1 MEDTRYNQQIADE
14 VRSINEKYINRQNDD
29 GASID
34 EKQLSGGAKRKLFNQ
49 GVDRLA
55 AKYGAGF
62 WSDFADGFT
71 SVMKFVPSLLGV
83 GKRGGISTG
92 GGFIDDLFPVI
103 SMLGGISTGGA
114 HMDKLYG
121 GAWYDDVLS
130 IAKSVIPLFGLSK
143 KKRGGIQTGGIQT
156 GGIQTGGA
164 WYDDALSIG
173 KSLLPLLALG
183 KKKRGG
189 IQTGGISTGGIS
201 TGGISTGGYGLRAR
215 AIGGNNDALYEE
227 LAEGGRRKMAL
238 KKKVRKGKGIDSDD
252 DNVGGKK
259 PNKWITHVK
268 KYARDHNIGYNQAI
282 KEARQSYK
290 K

>member
-55 AKYGAGF
+55 AKYGA
-62 WSDFADGFT
+62 
-71 SVMKFVPSLLGV
+71 
-83 GKRGGISTG
+83 
-92 GGFIDDLFPVI
+92 GFIDDLFPVI

-238 KKKVRKGKGIDSDD
+238 KKKVRKGKGVDSESDN